1 MQKLAVMKFG
11 GTSVADADCIR
22 RAAWRAIQKHEEG
35 YQVVMV
41 VSAMGKATDKLISL
55 AGEITDNPPR
65 REMDMLLTTG
75 EQVSISLM
83 AMAINNFGKQAI
95 SLTGGQIG
103 LITDAVHSKAR
114 IQKIDAQRIRDEL
127 DQRQVVIVA
136 GFQGVDESGEI
147 TTLGRGAS
155 DTTAVALAAVLVAEY
170 CEIYTDVDGVYT
182 SDPRLIPNAR
192 MIKQISYD
200 EMLEL
205 ASLGAGIMHSRAI
218 EFGKKYNV
226 NIHVRSSFSNNP
238 GTLITKEGENME
250 EIVVS
255 GASIMKNMAQ
265 FDLQGLP
272 NIPGVVARIFQH
284 LSENHVVVDDIIQT
298 ADAKGKA
305 SCSFTIE
312 QADQAT
318 SQLAIEQL
326 HKEYNF
332 DSVNCKQPVAKISVV
347 GVGMRSHTGVAQTMF
362 KALGD
367 AEINID
373 AITTS
378 EIKISCLIDPEDAQ
392 LALQVVHDAFNL
404 DKEPN

>member
-1 MQKLAVMKFG
+1 
-11 GTSVADADCIR
+11 
-22 RAAWRAIQKHEEG
+22 
-35 YQVVMV
+35 
-41 VSAMGKATDKLISL
+41 
-55 AGEITDNPPR
+55 
-65 REMDMLLTTG
+65 
-75 EQVSISLM
+75 
-83 AMAINNFGKQAI
+83 
-95 SLTGGQIG
+95 
-103 LITDAVHSKAR
+103 
-114 IQKIDAQRIRDEL
+114 
-127 DQRQVVIVA
+127 
-136 GFQGVDESGEI
+136 
-147 TTLGRGAS
+147 
-155 DTTAVALAAVLVAEY
+155 
-170 CEIYTDVDGVYT
+170 
-182 SDPRLIPNAR
+182 
-192 MIKQISYD
+192 
-200 EMLEL
+200 
-205 ASLGAGIMHSRAI
+205 
-218 EFGKKYNV
+218 
-226 NIHVRSSFSNNP
+226 
-238 GTLITKEGENME
+238 ME